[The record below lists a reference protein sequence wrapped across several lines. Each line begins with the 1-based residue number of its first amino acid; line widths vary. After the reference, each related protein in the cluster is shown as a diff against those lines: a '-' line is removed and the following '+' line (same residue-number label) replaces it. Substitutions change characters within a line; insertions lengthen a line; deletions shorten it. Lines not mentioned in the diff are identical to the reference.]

1 MEVGGEGDFLGD
13 HGERWGKGEEVMKEK
28 RDVVGQ
34 GSETGRGW
42 QVGDDVL
49 ENGVGSQ
56 DVNGRGEGAT
66 LTNSRGGGE
75 GEGGGSHKFDV
86 VVVAGIKVLDGAY
99 DVLGESD
106 GVEGGEDV
114 STGEG
119 GEGGAEVE

>member
-1 MEVGGEGDFLGD
+1 M
-13 HGERWGKGEEVMKEK
+13 
-28 RDVVGQ
+28 GQ
-34 GSETGRGW
+34 GRGGHEGEARCRRPGLGEWKGW
-42 QVGDDVL
+42 QVGDD
-49 ENGVGSQ
+49 EPEDGVGSQ

-75 GEGGGSHKFDV
+75 GEGGGSHEFDV

-114 STGEG
+114 STGDG